1 MTWMNVQD
9 EFELYHSVQA
19 CATAPELWD
28 PTLEKIGKVFGG
40 EACLLE
46 VDAAGRLTDQFASGN
61 SFGALVDF
69 LGATKI
75 ESGVSP
81 LTFLIHEAPL
91 NYLFC
96 KSNIALE
103 YSNAAVAGRFSD
115 LEKKIGLFT
124 PVARPA
130 NRTVIMGILFDTLDP
145 AETHRDRVRGS
156 FGRLSRTVSGALAI
170 TSSLDQSETQ
180 NRILE
185 LQAST
190 AHHCSAIVDR
200 NMALVSA
207 TPSFREL
214 LSQSDLFSLKGD
226 VLAATDLK
234 LENALNAMTFGPALG
249 TADKRT
255 RNKPPSEA
263 EDVLF
268 ISGGGNTFTRVALR
282 LVRNT
287 ARRKT
292 GIPGPF
298 LQIEIWRNR
307 DLSRKV
313 VDVLREIYALSEREA
328 ELAYL
333 LAATGSG
340 PETADQLG
348 ITRNTVKTHL
358 RRIFDKT
365 GTQSQLEVSNLLY
378 RLSQLYS

>member
-1 MTWMNVQD
+1 MTWINVQD
-9 EFELYHSVQA
+9 EFELYHCVQA

-28 PTLEKIGKVFGG
+28 PTLERIGSTFGG

-46 VDAAGRLTDQFASGN
+46 VDAAGRLTNQFASGN

-103 YSNAAVAGRFSD
+103 YSNAAVASRFSD

-130 NRTVIMGILFDTLDP
+130 NKTVIMGILFDTLDP
-145 AETHRDRVRGS
+145 AEAHRDRVRGS

-185 LQAST
+185 LQANA

-200 NMALVSA
+200 NMILVSA
-207 TPSFREL
+207 TPSFRAL

-234 LENALNAMTFGPALG
+234 LENALSAMTFLPATG
-249 TADKRT
+249 SEGQKPSR
-255 RNKPPSEA
+255 KPPSEA
-263 EDVLF
+263 EDVIL
-268 ISGGGNTFTRVALR
+268 ISGGETPFTRVSLR
-282 LVRNT
+282 LVRSSS
-287 ARRKT
+287 RKRT
-292 GIPGPF
+292 GSPGPF
-298 LQIEIWRNR
+298 LQIEVWRNR
-307 DLSRKV
+307 DLPKNV
-313 VDVLREIYALSEREA
+313 MDVLREIFGLSEREA
-328 ELAYL
+328 ELAFL
-333 LAATGSG
+333 LATTGSG
-340 PETADQLG
+340 SDTAEQLG

-365 GTQSQLEVSNLLY
+365 GTQSQLEVSNLLHK
-378 RLSQLYS
+378 LSQLFA